1 MADSGDPINR
11 ARICIDFGTALS
23 KASMCLDANLPL
35 EVGVRTIPIGAVA
48 GAAHH
53 LLAPSVLFVDG
64 GRLFFGPAALEH
76 AQAGISEGRDPI
88 LSFKTVLGAA
98 DVPAALAQRMPPSI
112 DPTGTLRARDAL
124 TLYLAYLDQLIREA
138 LRYAADVPPGIAE
151 APRRY
156 TSPVWKPGGG
166 VDLAFEQIFNEAAA
180 ISKKLGRLLLS
191 PEGISIAQCKDALDK
206 AAAAPGNGH
215 LETGIFEPHAA
226 AAASLAFTS
235 SPTRFVMVFDMGA
248 GTTDIAAFDFDETS
262 DPPSL
267 TEVKPARQ
275 CSALAGDEI
284 DRIIVE
290 LILRK
295 RHAKD
300 DDSRAMRS
308 LKLAA
313 REMKKELFA
322 TGKCQLKNGWIST
335 TINAK
340 DLADDEQFR
349 GYQGALARLIAASL
363 GAVIQ
368 RAMQVGGG
376 TIDVVLAGGGSHL
389 PFLPNLV
396 RLVAGNL
403 PANITLRVG
412 PLSPASSYYNTIDPA
427 LSSTFPQIAMSVG
440 GALVE
445 RMAPA

>member
-1 MADSGDPINR
+1 M
-11 ARICIDFGTALS
+11 
-23 KASMCLDANLPL
+23 
-35 EVGVRTIPIGAVA
+35 
-48 GAAHH
+48 
-53 LLAPSVLFVDG
+53 
-64 GRLFFGPAALEH
+64 
-76 AQAGISEGRDPI
+76 Q
-88 LSFKTVLGAA
+88 
-98 DVPAALAQRMPPSI
+98 
-112 DPTGTLRARDAL
+112 
-124 TLYLAYLDQLIREA
+124 
-138 LRYAADVPPGIAE
+138 
-151 APRRY
+151 
-156 TSPVWKPGGG
+156 
-166 VDLAFEQIFNEAAA
+166 
-180 ISKKLGRLLLS
+180 
-191 PEGISIAQCKDALDK
+191 
-206 AAAAPGNGH
+206 
-215 LETGIFEPHAA
+215 
-226 AAASLAFTS
+226 
-235 SPTRFVMVFDMGA
+235 
-248 GTTDIAAFDFDETS
+248 
-262 DPPSL
+262 
-267 TEVKPARQ
+267 
-275 CSALAGDEI
+275 
-284 DRIIVE
+284 RIIVE

-300 DDSRAMRS
+300 DDARAMRS

-363 GAVIQ
+363 GAVVQ

-376 TIDVVLAGGGSHL
+376 TVDVVLAGGGSHL

-396 RLVAGNL
+396 RHVAGNL
-403 PANITLRVG
+403 PPNVSLRVG